1 MAGGEIPLSRGVP
14 ETVLPE
20 VPADWAADLA
30 RAQAAPAE
38 ERLAAVS
45 QVAAS
50 HPRYLEAWATLAELA
65 GDPVASYAYARVG
78 YHRGLDALRA
88 AGWKG
93 SGYVRSRE
101 PSNLGFL
108 RSLAAL
114 RRAAETIGEEDE
126 AERCRLFLAQLDPD
140 RRR

>member
-1 MAGGEIPLSRGVP
+1 MADGEIPLSRGVP

-20 VPADWAADLA
+20 PPAAWATDLA
-30 RAQAAPAE
+30 RAQGAPAE

-45 QVAAS
+45 RVAAA

-65 GDPVASYAYARVG
+65 TDPVASYAYARVG

-88 AGWKG
+88 AGWNG

-114 RRAAETIGEEDE
+114 RRAAEAIGEQDE